1 MFEQYLPPAAGCPS
15 VFVYRAFGVS
25 RRSSVEDL
33 THSRLTRRGYRTTG
47 LFWDDEPEKQIRLFS
62 VLDTDMATMPD
73 GSDMSRDMFWDW
85 LDDQL
90 GNAREHKAAEPDPLD
105 PENYTLTA
113 EIIRQAV
120 ADEVV
125 GTKHDAGKPRASLLP
140 GDALLLVAKV
150 LTDGASVH
158 GARNWQ
164 HVAPE
169 RFTDALAR
177 HLCKYIAGESH
188 DAESG
193 SPHMAH
199 IAANALFLLHLNPDG
214 VSL

>member
-1 MFEQYLPPAAGCPS
+1 MFEQYHHSAAGCPS
-15 VFVYRAFGVS
+15 VFVHRTLGAN
-25 RRSSVEDL
+25 RRSSNEDL
-33 THSRLTRRGYRTTG
+33 THNRLTQRGYKPTG
-47 LFWDDEPEKQIRLFS
+47 LFQYEEPEKQVVLFS
-62 VLDTDMATMPD
+62 ALDTDMATMPD

-90 GNAREHKAAEPDPLD
+90 GNAREHEAAELDPLD
-105 PENYTLTA
+105 PENYTLA
-113 EIIRQAV
+113 EGCDEA
-120 ADEVV
+120 ADVVV

-150 LTDGASVH
+150 LTDGAAVH

-164 HVAPE
+164 YAAPE

-177 HLCKYIAGESH
+177 HLCKYMAGESH
-188 DAESG
+188 DSESG

>member
-1 MFEQYLPPAAGCPS
+1 MFEHFYRHSAPCVYVHRVNGKRFRSPFEARTCALLYDRGYVSAGC
-15 VFVYRAFGVS
+15 V
-25 RRSSVEDL
+25 D
-33 THSRLTRRGYRTTG
+33 T
-47 LFWDDEPEKQIRLFS
+47 EPQGEILLFS
-62 VLDTDMATMPD
+62 ALYGDMATMSD
-73 GSDMSRDMFWDW
+73 GSNMSRDEFWDW

-90 GNAREHKAAEPDPLD
+90 GNAREHAASEPDPLD
-105 PENYTLTA
+105 PENCVITVRATSDVKA
-113 EIIRQAV
+113 GQP
-120 ADEVV
+120 V

-140 GDALLLVAKV
+140 GDALLRVAKV
-150 LTDGASVH
+150 LTDGAAVH
-158 GARNWQ
+158 GTRNWQ

-169 RFTDALAR
+169 RYTDALAR
-177 HLCKYIAGESH
+177 HVCKYLAGESH